1 LAVLKES
8 GAFLICGLMIF
19 LILRI
24 WRALVNQFFKNQYDA
39 IYRFKM
45 ILDNSEE
52 SIIIIS
58 DRKINYVNKKFV
70 NRYKSVIMK
79 FEDIEDIEGDIPDK
93 DE

>member
-1 LAVLKES
+1 
-8 GAFLICGLMIF
+8 MIF

>member
-1 LAVLKES
+1 
-8 GAFLICGLMIF
+8 MIF

-52 SIIIIS
+52 SIIILS

-70 NRYKSVIMK
+70 NRYKSVIME
-79 FEDIEDIEGDIPDK
+79 FEDIEDIERDIPDK
-93 DE
+93 EG

>member
-1 LAVLKES
+1 
-8 GAFLICGLMIF
+8 
-19 LILRI
+19 
-24 WRALVNQFFKNQYDA
+24 
-39 IYRFKM
+39 M